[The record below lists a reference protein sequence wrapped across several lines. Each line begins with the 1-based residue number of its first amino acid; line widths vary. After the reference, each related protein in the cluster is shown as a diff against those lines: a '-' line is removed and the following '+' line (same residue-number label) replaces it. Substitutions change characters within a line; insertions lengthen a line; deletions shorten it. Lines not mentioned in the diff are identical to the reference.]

1 MDAIRSKKQIFH
13 NFLKMPT
20 SPTENSHQPVLE
32 LCLPGEVS
40 G

>member
-20 SPTENSHQPVLE
+20 SPTENSHQPDCAVT
-32 LCLPGEVS
+32 LPTW
-40 G
+40 